1 MNKLLF
7 FSGSR
12 SESSLLIPII
22 KSSSKKAKCG
32 IVIGGSHTSK
42 IFGNTFKEFRDIKN
56 TRKYFIKHNFKSLSK
71 HEINLYS
78 SKILLN
84 LQKIIAKFKP
94 DAIILLGDR
103 WESMMVSVCAL
114 HNEIPTVHIHGG
126 EKTSGSMD
134 DIYRHCISKMSLLH
148 FVSHKD
154 YKKRLIQLGEDK
166 KNIYISGSIGAE
178 NVKKHNFQTKKS
190 IEKKFKIKFN
200 LRNIL
205 ISIHPE
211 INFKV
216 TNLGVLERFISTI
229 SKDKNNNIFITM
241 PSIDS
246 NSIEMH
252 RSLKNLTKIKNIFY
266 IKSFGKDYYLSFL
279 KHCDFIIGN
288 SSSAIYEAP
297 SLKTFAINIGDRQA
311 GRLQSG
317 GVFNVPYN
325 FGKIIKIF
333 KKLSKINNQ
342 KFFYKFKNIFYKKN
356 TSENITNKICSY
368 NFKKT
373 KNKIFIDIKFNDK
386 N

>member
-1 MNKLLF
+1 
-7 FSGSR
+7 
-12 SESSLLIPII
+12 
-22 KSSSKKAKCG
+22 
-32 IVIGGSHTSK
+32 
-42 IFGNTFKEFRDIKN
+42 
-56 TRKYFIKHNFKSLSK
+56 
-71 HEINLYS
+71 
-78 SKILLN
+78 
-84 LQKIIAKFKP
+84 
-94 DAIILLGDR
+94 
-103 WESMMVSVCAL
+103 
-114 HNEIPTVHIHGG
+114 
-126 EKTSGSMD
+126 
-134 DIYRHCISKMSLLH
+134 
-148 FVSHKD
+148 
-154 YKKRLIQLGEDK
+154 
-166 KNIYISGSIGAE
+166 
-178 NVKKHNFQTKKS
+178 
-190 IEKKFKIKFN
+190 
-200 LRNIL
+200 
-205 ISIHPE
+205 
-211 INFKV
+211 
-216 TNLGVLERFISTI
+216 
-229 SKDKNNNIFITM
+229 
-241 PSIDS
+241 
-246 NSIEMH
+246 MH